1 MCHFFQ
7 NTKATE
13 QIASLLINWIE
24 IVSIL
29 SKIAA
34 HFILFPDFLTAG
46 EIYLIAKITVWMLAE
61 IYMNWPMIFPCLSFL
76 LKVLQGGWRLTEIIV
91 HTPGHHVRP
100 FLPVCILVPARIGR
114 LPEANSPLCHMVR
127 PSSREGK

>member
-1 MCHFFQ
+1 MCRFFQ

-34 HFILFPDFLTAG
+34 HFILF
-46 EIYLIAKITVWMLAE
+46 
-61 IYMNWPMIFPCLSFL
+61 LSL
-76 LKVLQGGWRLTEIIV
+76 HCKCNKKRDN
-91 HTPGHHVRP
+91 P
-100 FLPVCILVPARIGR
+100 
-114 LPEANSPLCHMVR
+114 
-127 PSSREGK
+127 